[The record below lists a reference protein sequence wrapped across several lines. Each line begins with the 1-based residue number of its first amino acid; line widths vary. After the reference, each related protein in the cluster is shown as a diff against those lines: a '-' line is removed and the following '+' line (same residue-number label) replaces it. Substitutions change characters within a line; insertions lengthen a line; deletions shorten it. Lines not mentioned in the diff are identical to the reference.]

1 MSLCGVALLPGAF
14 SFRKIPWKNLAK
26 RPRKR
31 YYIVEYIFEK
41 LYRQFPCAAMVR
53 RLRDIHIER
62 KINMAQLLSMGELLI
77 DFTPVGTTED
87 GRLLFARNPGGAPA
101 SVAVQAL
108 RAGVSAGFLG
118 RVGKDMFGD
127 FLADTLQGCGVE
139 TQGLS
144 QDPDYA
150 TTLAFVQL
158 SETGDR
164 DFSFYRNP
172 GADTRLAAGE
182 QERRLIDQ
190 CGLLCFG
197 SLLLTAEPSR
207 SAVEELVGYARSQ
220 GKVTAYDPN
229 WRPPLWP
236 SQEEGVARMRSLIP
250 QADIMKVSDE
260 ELSLLTAREGME
272 EGAKALLA
280 KGVSV
285 VVVTMGPKGCA
296 VFTKGYS
303 FRKNT
308 YDTQVKDTTG
318 SGDSFFGALLAKI
331 VQSGKKPGELAQ
343 EELEGFVDFANAAGA
358 VCATK
363 TGAIPALPD
372 AAAIEACRKTVPLL
386 KL

>member
-1 MSLCGVALLPGAF
+1 
-14 SFRKIPWKNLAK
+14 
-26 RPRKR
+26 
-31 YYIVEYIFEK
+31 
-41 LYRQFPCAAMVR
+41 
-53 RLRDIHIER
+53 
-62 KINMAQLLSMGELLI
+62 MAQLLSMGELLI

-101 SVAVQAL
+101 NVAVQAL

-127 FLADTLQGCGVE
+127 FLAATLRDCGVE

-172 GADTRLAAGE
+172 GADTRLTAGE
-182 QERRLIDQ
+182 RERGLVDQ
-190 CGLLCFG
+190 CSLLCFG
-197 SLLLTAEPSR
+197 SLLLAAEPSR

-220 GKVTAYDPN
+220 GKITAYDPN

-236 SQEEGVARMRSLIP
+236 SREEGVARMRSLIP

-260 ELSLLTAREGME
+260 ELSLLTGQDGME
-272 EGAKALLA
+272 EGAEALLSQ
-280 KGVSV
+280 GVSM

-296 VFTKGYS
+296 VFTKGFS
-303 FRKNT
+303 FQKNT

-331 VQSGKKPGELAQ
+331 VQSGKKPGELAR
-343 EELEGFVDFANAAGA
+343 EEMEGFVGFANAAGA

-372 AAAIEACRKTVPLL
+372 TAAIEECRRTVPLL

>member
-1 MSLCGVALLPGAF
+1 
-14 SFRKIPWKNLAK
+14 
-26 RPRKR
+26 
-31 YYIVEYIFEK
+31 
-41 LYRQFPCAAMVR
+41 
-53 RLRDIHIER
+53 
-62 KINMAQLLSMGELLI
+62 MAQLLSMGELLI
-77 DFTPVGTTED
+77 DFTPMGATEE

-101 SVAVQAL
+101 NVAVQAL

-127 FLADTLQGCGVE
+127 FLVSTLRECGVE
-139 TQGLS
+139 TEGLS
-144 QDPDYA
+144 QDPGTA

-158 SETGDR
+158 NEDGDR

-172 GADTRLAAGE
+172 GADTRLTAGE
-182 QERRLIDQ
+182 VERGLVDQ

-207 SAVEELVGYARSQ
+207 SAVMELVQYAKAQ

-236 SQEEGVARMRSLIP
+236 NEEEGVARMRSLIP

-260 ELSLLTAREGME
+260 ELQLLTGEADMAA
-272 EGAKALLA
+272 GAKALLA
-280 KGVSV
+280 QGVSV
-285 VVVTMGPKGCA
+285 VVVTMGPRGCA
-296 VFTKGYS
+296 VFTPSYA

-331 VQSGKKPGELAQ
+331 AASGKKPGELAE
-343 EELEGFVDFANAAGA
+343 EELAGFVDFANAAGA
-358 VCATK
+358 TCATR
-363 TGAIPALPD
+363 TRAIPALPD
-372 AAAIEACRKTVPLL
+372 TAAIEECMRTVPLL
-386 KL
+386 ER